1 MVKKSGHVPQPN
13 PRPDGGRD
21 RGWGPLFAVWRENE
35 FQNCILVLYGMNISN
50 IIHFMLFLRKKRKCA
65 YSINNM
71 LLLYKLIYII
81 LAIFFECDSM
91 EFLFY
96 KFFKLKLRND
106 QSDFC
111 QSFFQSKNFVIKIFS
126 DSNFF
131 YFSYRHV
138 FKNP

>member
-1 MVKKSGHVPQPN
+1 MSHSLILGQMEVVIEAEGLYLQFGEKTSSKTVF
-13 PRPDGGRD
+13 
-21 RGWGPLFAVWRENE
+21 LFL
-35 FQNCILVLYGMNISN
+35 FGMNISN

-65 YSINNM
+65 YSIYM